1 MEIIG
6 DKLLKTVLMS
16 RGALHVCKQSFQLSN
31 YAYGSA
37 LKGIM
42 RDDDPTDLFAE
53 LELETDAT
61 GRKGPSIT
69 AYRKGYLIEQFEELK
84 DFQAPLNSV
93 YLLVTS
99 VEASMGDV
107 LRQVFMEFPAKIQN
121 KNKLDFENVLRVGSL
136 EELKLN
142 FINSVLNEL
151 SYKSP
156 RDFGIEFSKHTGVAL
171 DKSPVYEQYVEIK
184 ATRDIFIHNDGV
196 ANHIYIAKAG
206 VKARANEGER
216 LPITSTYFLESYQ
229 CCLMLNELL
238 ATSLNETWPTRLYAK
253 FFRS

>member
-93 YLLVTS
+93 Y
-99 VEASMGDV
+99 
-107 LRQVFMEFPAKIQN
+107 
-121 KNKLDFENVLRVGSL
+121 VLRVGSL